1 MKAVSGKRFIRLL
14 ERHGWSLQRIHGSH
28 HIFTKP
34 RRIERITVPVHRNRS
49 LKLGL
54 QRHLMKQAEISESE
68 L

>member
-14 ERHGWSLQRIHGSH
+14 ETHGWSLQRIHGSH
-28 HIFTKP
+28 HIFMKP
-34 RRIERITVPVHRNRS
+34 GRVKRITVPVHGNRT

-54 QRHLMKQAEISESE
+54 QRHLMKQAGISESE